1 MQLGLQGR
9 GVTRSQSA
17 AADGDGITSNVNS
30 MTYAIPTIALTDDC
44 HA

>member
-9 GVTRSQSA
+9 GVTRSQSPA
-17 AADGDGITSNVNS
+17 AGGDGINSNANS
-30 MTYAIPTIALTDDC
+30 MTYAIPTIVLKDDC